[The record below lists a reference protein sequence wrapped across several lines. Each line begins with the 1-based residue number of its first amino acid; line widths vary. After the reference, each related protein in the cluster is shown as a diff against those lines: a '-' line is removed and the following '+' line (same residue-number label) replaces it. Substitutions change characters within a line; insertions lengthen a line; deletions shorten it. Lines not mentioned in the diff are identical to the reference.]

1 RRSRLSCRLL
11 PSPYRPH
18 CAARD
23 RVLLWTSP
31 FAISMQSQ
39 MDSYLPLQSQS
50 EMLRHALSGLE
61 PSTREGYGSGL
72 MHFHVMCDSFGVP
85 EVARMPASQALIS
98 SFTAQFPGI
107 VTDSAVKNMICGLE
121 LWHTINHAPWH
132 GNSHLVRLVK
142 RAVTKAGVALKR
154 PPRPPV
160 LLAHLDTL
168 RESLNLDL
176 PRDAAIF
183 ALALA
188 TFWGCRRLGE
198 LVPESAKSYDP
209 TRHLPC
215 NTAREHTTFRGSDAL
230 TFHIPWTKT
239 TGVAG
244 GTLILTALPD
254 DDPLCPL
261 KAYYNHLR
269 LSVGMPRSE
278 SFFAYFLNDGSVRR
292 LIKSDVVDAFNAAA
306 AHAGL
311 ALILGHSLRIG
322 GSLEYLLEGVEIEI
336 VMQLGGWTSSCFLIY
351 WRRLDLVIP
360 QGIITARARARVDE
374 FERCHPVNRN
384 DSILPSY
391 TQH

>member
-1 RRSRLSCRLL
+1 
-11 PSPYRPH
+11 
-18 CAARD
+18 
-23 RVLLWTSP
+23 
-31 FAISMQSQ
+31 MQSQ
-39 MDSYLPLQSQS
+39 LDSYLPLHSQG
-50 EMLRHALSGLE
+50 EMVRQALAGLE

-72 MHFHVMCDSFGVP
+72 LHFHVMCDATGVP
-85 EVARMPASQALIS
+85 EDARMPASQVLIS
-98 SFTAQFPGI
+98 SFTAQFPGKL
-107 VTDSAVKNMICGLE
+107 TDSAVKNIICGLE

-160 LLAHLDTL
+160 LLAHLRTL
-168 RESLNLDL
+168 RDSLNPDL
-176 PRDAAIF
+176 PRDTTIF

-188 TFWGCRRLGE
+188 AFWGCRRLGE
-198 LVPESAKSYDP
+198 LVPESTKSYDP
-209 TRHLPC
+209 ARHLPC
-215 NTAREHTTFRGSDAL
+215 GTARAHNTFRGLDAL
-230 TFHIPWTKT
+230 SFHIPWTKT

-244 GTLILTALPD
+244 GSLILTALPD
-254 DDPLCPL
+254 DNPLCPL

-292 LIKSDVVDAFNAAA
+292 LTKADVVSAFNAAA

-360 QGIITARARARVDE
+360 QGVITARARARMDE
-374 FERCHPVNRN
+374 FARCHPVSHTN
-384 DSILPSY
+384 SILSSY
-391 TQH
+391 TQR